1 MSPETELPDASG
13 AAQPPDGAAPP
24 KEVSQ
29 DVAASPE
36 DAAPT
41 AEAGTDQPAT
51 EAPGASAAVPEDT
64 LPAAVQTTVP
74 DSSPRKTDSGTPGR
88 PPWKHLS
95 EFPEILQ
102 VALIYFSAV
111 SLGLLEFFKN
121 AFPRR
126 DIVLPDKSGVVWAIV
141 VVLVLPTLVLITV
154 DRLLAVWKPDGHW
167 NRWFRTVVFA
177 VMLVLLLRQLEV
189 YSGAGKDFAGSV
201 RETDGLIY
209 LVSFLAVA
217 GVTAACV
224 FALRWVT
231 TFFYYMSPIAVAMVG
246 IIPFQLATS
255 EGLPDGYLREVTTVD
270 PQNARDPLFVFVF
283 DEMSFDQI
291 TNEDGLIDP
300 QRFPNMAALAGEGAW
315 FTNATS
321 NYFWSG
327 LSIPSIS
334 LPITNLN
341 DQYNVRMYS
350 QYQEVEKEYA
360 AGCGQTW
367 TCRGVAYLTDQRPV
381 FLSANIGLRMVYNIT
396 PKRVENMIDAPMGV
410 VVNDV
415 LGVSYP
421 SRDDWGFHIFTKKQF
436 QTFMDDVS
444 AGESPGSAY
453 FVHVFLPHHPHV
465 FEPDGTAKSD
475 VLAPT
480 GEESQTIQSEYAD
493 RLVGEFVAK
502 LKREGLYDRATII
515 LTSDHGYRGPFP
527 GADYQLKHHTTQVP
541 LIIRA
546 PGIEPRVSDIDYQH
560 IDFAATLNDVL
571 NLPPPDGTDGVS
583 AFAEQ
588 RPERDKVFHVNE
600 MVFRYDRNT
609 GEWVRAPE
617 TASAAGGPVAGPTI
631 QE

>member
-1 MSPETELPDASG
+1 MNEVGEL
-13 AAQPPDGAAPP
+13 
-24 KEVSQ
+24 V
-29 DVAASPE
+29 
-36 DAAPT
+36 T
-41 AEAGTDQPAT
+41 T
-51 EAPGASAAVPEDT
+51 
-64 LPAAVQTTVP
+64 QTTVP

-283 DEMSFDQI
+283 DEMSFDLLADE
-291 TNEDGLIDP
+291 TGKVDAAM
-300 QRFPNMAALAGEGAW
+300 FPNMAALAGESAW

-321 NYFWSG
+321 NRYWSFQ
-327 LSIPSIS
+327 SIPMVST
-334 LPITNLN
+334 PIVGLR
-341 DQYNVRMYS
+341 DSYNVRLYS
-350 QYQEVEKEYA
+350 QYLSVEATYKP
-360 AGCGQTW
+360 GCGVEY
-367 TCRGVAYLTDQRPV
+367 TCRGIQYLTDQRKLH
-381 FLSANIGLRMVYNIT
+381 LSANVALRTLDNAT
-396 PKRVENMIDAPMGV
+396 PRRLFDGTRFLWGAA
-410 VVNDV
+410 VNG
-415 LGVSYP
+415 LGVAYP
-421 SRDDWGFHIFTKKQF
+421 ATDNEGFHIYTKALWNE
-436 QTFMDDVS
+436 FMGDVGRES
-444 AGESPGSAY
+444 SPGRAY
-453 FVHVFLPHHPHV
+453 FVHVFLPHYPEV
-465 FEPDGTAKSD
+465 FT
-475 VLAPT
+475 PT
-480 GEESQTIQSEYAD
+480 GKALPSPLSDSRIEASREQTVYVD
-493 RLVGEFVAK
+493 TLVGEFVEK
-502 LKREGLYDRATII
+502 LRAEGLYDQSTII
-515 LTSDHGYRGPFP
+515 ITSDHGFRGDPP
-527 GADYQLKHHTTQVP
+527 VPPMYDLQDHTTRIP
-541 LIIRA
+541 LIIHS
-546 PGIEPRVSDIDYQH
+546 PRMPPMVSSVDYQH
-560 IDFAATLNDVL
+560 FDFEETLRDVL
-571 NLPPPDGTDGVS
+571 GLPPPANLDGVS
-583 AFAEQ
+583 AFSGR
-588 RPERDKVFHVNE
+588 RPERDKIFRIQDPVAPPKWT
-600 MVFRYDRNT
+600 MDYRYDPAT
-609 GEWVRAPE
+609 GEWNLIPE
-617 TASAAGGPVAGPTI
+617 SLSAAGGDGAPAAA
-631 QE
+631 E